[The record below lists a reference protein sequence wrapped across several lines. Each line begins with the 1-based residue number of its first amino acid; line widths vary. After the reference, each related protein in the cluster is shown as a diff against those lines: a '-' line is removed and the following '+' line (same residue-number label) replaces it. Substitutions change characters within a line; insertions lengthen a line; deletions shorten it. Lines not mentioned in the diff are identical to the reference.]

1 MQTLFALLGR
11 CNVTYQEGYSDAMEY
26 ALELLQDFIEE
37 HDELDGE
44 LNESLV
50 SIFAQM
56 RIALNNALN

>member
-1 MQTLFALLGR
+1 
-11 CNVTYQEGYSDAMEY
+11 VTYQEGYSDAMEY

-44 LNESLV
+44 LNDSLV

-56 RIALNNALN
+56 TIALNNALN